1 MDDMINRHDSIAEE
15 NMVVRPRMIL
25 KNGAV
30 KFLTVQTMFSRM
42 IRKTV
47 PTKAVRNV

>member
-1 MDDMINRHDSIAEE
+1 MDDMIRLQKKISNR
-15 NMVVRPRMIL
+15 MVVRPRMIL